1 MDEFLRDIHTI
12 VFKEWILNQTD
23 PDYQVAIDEK
33 DSTHIFITTDYGKGL
48 ITFNK
53 FNIIEFQVTNTF
65 NDEIEFYL
73 HFQMKTM
80 THALELFHE
89 MIESI
94 KKLANRP
101 ILKILLCCSG
111 GLTTSFFASKINSA
125 SKLLYLNMEAEA
137 IGYTELFNIGSNYD
151 IILLAPQISYLH
163 AKVQDILKD
172 QIVIKIPP
180 QVFAKYDVGKMLA
193 IMQDARKQQKNNR
206 IEDQHI
212 GSVIQSHIEC
222 QSKILSL
229 AILRNSNRVHITYR
243 LYGPKNKVFMNK
255 EIIKQTMSLSDI
267 FDVIDTIMIQNPDIH
282 MIGISIPGIINEK
295 TISSANI
302 NGLGE
307 IDIEILTQRYQQK
320 IIFTN
325 DVNAAAVGYYASQNQ
340 YDSLSVLFQPTE
352 FFAGAGMIVNG
363 QLITGKNNL
372 AGEVQYLP
380 IALSDDK
387 LKLNKTPEGM
397 IELVSKIILSI
408 ISIISPEAI
417 VLFCTLIPKTI
428 ELKKELER
436 YIPKEYIPEIIKVN
450 DLTEYC
456 LLGNMIL
463 CAQDA

>member
-1 MDEFLRDIHTI
+1 MG
-12 VFKEWILNQTD
+12 LNQKD
-23 PDYQVAIDEK
+23 PDYKVEVDSK
-33 DSTHIFITTDYGKGL
+33 DSSHVLITTEYGKGL

-65 NDEIEFYL
+65 TNEIEFYL

-80 THALELFHE
+80 KHALELFHE

-101 ILKILLCCSG
+101 IIKILLCCSG

-125 SKLLYLNMEAEA
+125 SKLLYLNIEAEA
-137 IGYTELFNIGSNYD
+137 IGYTQLFNIGNDYD

-163 AKVQDILKD
+163 AKVQEILKE

-193 IMQDARKQQKNNR
+193 IMQDAKKQQKNNLS
-206 IEDQHI
+206 EKQHQH
-212 GSVIQSHIEC
+212 SLIQSHIEC
-222 QSKILSL
+222 QSKVLSL
-229 AILRNSNRVHITYR
+229 AILRNSNHVHIAYR
-243 LYGPKNKVFMNK
+243 LYGPKNKVLVNK
-255 EIIKQTMSLSDI
+255 EIIKQTITLSDI
-267 FDVIDTIMIQNPDIH
+267 FDVIDTIMIQNLDIQ
-282 MIGISIPGIINEK
+282 MIGISIPGIINKK

-307 IDIEILTQRYQQK
+307 IDIETLTKRYHQK

-340 YDSLSVLFQPTE
+340 YDSLSVIFQPTE
-352 FFAGAGMIVNG
+352 FFAGVGTIVNG
-363 QLITGKNNL
+363 QLITGKCNL

-380 IALSDDK
+380 LALSEDK

-408 ISIISPEAI
+408 ISVISPEAI
-417 VLFCTLIPKTI
+417 ILFCTLIPHTI

-436 YIPKEYIPEIIKVN
+436 YIPKEYIPEIIKVY
-450 DLTEYC
+450 DLNEYC

-463 CAQDA
+463 CAQNA